1 MEKLEDALQVLLD
14 SYLEAPYVFNDDGFL
29 PIHLVC
35 IYYATNVGVVDII
48 MRANLNG
55 IVEPSKSPVVRSNT
69 SHSNTHKYVG
79 TYPLHMAVMNGAC
92 LEVIQLLTFRNSC
105 TLIKRDKTG
114 NTPLSI
120 AIKYNAKIEVF
131 NFLLAENDTLSTIS
145 DNKNNTPLHIACTYG
160 HYEEV
165 VETLLL
171 SFPEALNV
179 RNHDGLTPLDL
190 AMRSSHCSD
199 EIIDLLQDALY
210 GSVEKLSIIDISK
223 QMLFINL

>member
-1 MEKLEDALQVLLD
+1 MEKLEDSLQVLLD

-29 PIHLVC
+29 PIHLAC
-35 IYYATNVGVVDII
+35 IYYATNVKVVDII

-55 IVEPSKSPVVRSNT
+55 IVESSKSPVVRSNT
-69 SHSNTHKYVG
+69 SHSNTYKYVG

-120 AIKYNAKIEVF
+120 AIKYNAKIEVC
-131 NFLLAENDTLSTIS
+131 NFSLAENDTLFTIS
-145 DNKNNTPLHIACTYG
+145 DDKNNTPLNIARTYG
-160 HYEEV
+160 HHDDV

-171 SFPEALNV
+171 LFPQAVNV
-179 RNHDGLTPLDL
+179 KNHDGLMPLDL
-190 AMRSSHCSD
+190 AMRSSHCSG
-199 EIIDLLQDALY
+199 ETIDLLQDALY
-210 GSVEKLSIIDISK
+210 DSAEKLSIIDISE
-223 QMLFINL
+223 QMLG